1 MSSVISSFN
10 YKVEASV
17 IIDNTDY
24 KIPDGTINSIIVDYD
39 YDRKNMPAIYVALRL
54 TTDLYN
60 KMVTNAETGII
71 SFRLYKFNTQLQN
84 SIISPYIQDSFT
96 YIISGDP
103 NYNEAMEKYAGSSGS
118 SDTDSNSYM
127 QGHIGLV

>member
-60 KMVTNAETGII
+60 KMITNAETGII

-84 SIISPYIQDSFT
+84 QSYHHIFKIVLHISYLVIQTIMKLWKNMLDL
-96 YIISGDP
+96 
-103 NYNEAMEKYAGSSGS
+103 
-118 SDTDSNSYM
+118 
-127 QGHIGLV
+127 LVRVILTLILICKVI

>member
-39 YDRKNMPAIYVALRL
+39 YDRKKMPTIYVALRL
-54 TTDLYN
+54 TTNLN
-60 KMVTNAETGII
+60 KKI
-71 SFRLYKFNTQLQN
+71 R
-84 SIISPYIQDSFT
+84 
-96 YIISGDP
+96 
-103 NYNEAMEKYAGSSGS
+103 
-118 SDTDSNSYM
+118 
-127 QGHIGLV
+127 

>member
-10 YKVEASV
+10 YKVEANV

-60 KMVTNAETGII
+60 KMVTNAETGVI

-84 SIISPYIQDSFT
+84 SIISPYIQDSF
-96 YIISGDP
+96 IS
-103 NYNEAMEKYAGSSGS
+103 Y
-118 SDTDSNSYM
+118 
-127 QGHIGLV
+127 LVIRTIMKLWKNMLDLLVRVILTLTLICKVI

>member
-10 YKVEASV
+10 YKVEVSV

-60 KMVTNAETGII
+60 K
-71 SFRLYKFNTQLQN
+71 
-84 SIISPYIQDSFT
+84 
-96 YIISGDP
+96 
-103 NYNEAMEKYAGSSGS
+103 
-118 SDTDSNSYM
+118 
-127 QGHIGLV
+127 